1 MSTLSVNEITSQTG
15 NTITVPSG
23 KTFIAPGHVIQ
34 VVNSSYSTQTSSSSS
49 SFADTGLTASITPT
63 ASSSK
68 VLVII
73 QVASCFTTTNT
84 NAELDINLLRDSTQL
99 IASMGGRGTNSLT
112 SGDAIGTVGCVFL
125 DSPSSTSS
133 ITYKPQF
140 KSSANNATASVQLG
154 NTTSTMTLME
164 IGG

>member
-63 ASSSK
+63 SSSSK